1 MRPTMLP
8 NKLDIRKLI
17 VQYIFGI
24 SIISLV
30 ITLITKN
37 YGAMLLSIIIFIF
50 SGAYLLVSKK
60 EKKIFEEVQNMF

>member
-1 MRPTMLP
+1 MLP

>member
-1 MRPTMLP
+1 MLR

-24 SIISLV
+24 SIIALT

-37 YGAMLLSIIIFIF
+37 YGAMALAVIVFIF

-60 EKKIFEEVQNMF
+60 EKRIFEQVQNMF